1 MLFALLVLSGV
12 PQLWPSLFNAIINDL
27 SDKIKH
33 SKFLMF
39 SDDLKIY
46 RNIKSF
52 EDCKALQ
59 AETHLAR

>member
-1 MLFALLVLSGV
+1 
-12 PQLWPSLFNAIINDL
+12 
-27 SDKIKH
+27 
-33 SKFLMF
+33 MF

-52 EDCKALQ
+52 EDYKALQ